1 MIKRPPSTCQQLV
14 GLAETHLSTPGAV
27 SGQIHQDFY
36 ISQLIRQLEDLDI
49 SSGIRAQKTFPSTLN
64 SSIYPTTCCSPS
76 ESTSVQ
82 SQPQRAQFRM
92 IHRRPTIDIHHLNS
106 RLRHRRSTK
115 HSQGEG
121 RDTSSSESLLKI
133 TPVQVA
139 YTASPRDRRRSN
151 GERRVK
157 TFYCWGPMND
167 RAGLGS
173 GTSADGSKRNGSST
187 PADIHSDASDLSDQ
201 EKGGAQAHE
210 WVTPAVALRLR
221 PEPFDLDHDLHF
233 PASSEAQSPF
243 AEVLPA
249 PLEVL
254 DLTRSL
260 PSTAEWESRQSLHM
274 REPSL
279 AAIVSRLSEMEDLQ
293 AATVQRELTKTGR
306 CRPATAV
313 SLTRSTSRL
322 RKADFPGSKPVF
334 VPTGGYGS
342 VVSSFT
348 ELSLSRDSRPRQTCA
363 PYKQNHIR
371 VGSRPHTVFK
381 RPRSSSAKLNR
392 TETLVQVQSWG
403 EGSTPKPT
411 GCTKIRKAKANKKGT
426 LSSHRVSPPNS
437 AKKTKARDLRKA

>member
-1 MIKRPPSTCQQLV
+1 MSNRYMSTARRH

-36 ISQLIRQLEDLDI
+36 ISHLIRQLEDLDM
-49 SSGIRAQKTFPSTLN
+49 SSGVRAQKIFPSTLN
-64 SSIYPTTCCSPS
+64 SSIYLTTCHSPS
-76 ESTSVQ
+76 ESTSVKSQ
-82 SQPQRAQFRM
+82 SQRAQFRM
-92 IHRRPTIDIHHLNS
+92 IHRRPTINIHHLNS
-106 RLRHRRSTK
+106 RLRHPSFTK
-115 HSQGEG
+115 HNQGEG
-121 RDTSSSESLLKI
+121 RGTSSSESLLKI
-133 TPVQVA
+133 TPVQAA
-139 YTASPRDRRRSN
+139 YTINSRDRRRAN

-173 GTSADGSKRNGSST
+173 GTSTDGSKRNGSST

-210 WVTPAVALRLR
+210 WVTPEVELRLR
-221 PEPFDLDHDLHF
+221 PEPFDLDLDSDLHF
-233 PASSEAQSPF
+233 SESSEAQLPF
-243 AEVLPA
+243 ADVLPA
-249 PLEVL
+249 SLKVL

-260 PSTAEWESRQSLHM
+260 PSTADWESRQSLHM

-279 AAIVSRLSEMEDLQ
+279 VAIVSRLSEMEDLQ

-322 RKADFPGSKPVF
+322 RKAD
-334 VPTGGYGS
+334 S
-342 VVSSFT
+342 VVSSVT
-348 ELSLSRDSRPRQTCA
+348 ELSLSRDSRTRPTCA
-363 PYKQNHIR
+363 PYKQNRIR
-371 VGSRPHTVFK
+371 VGARPHTVFK
-381 RPRSSSAKLNR
+381 RPCSSSAKLNR

-411 GCTKIRKAKANKKGT
+411 GCTKIRKAKASKKGT
-426 LSSHRVSPPNS
+426 LTSHRVSPPSS
-437 AKKTKARDLRKA
+437 AKRTKARDLRKA